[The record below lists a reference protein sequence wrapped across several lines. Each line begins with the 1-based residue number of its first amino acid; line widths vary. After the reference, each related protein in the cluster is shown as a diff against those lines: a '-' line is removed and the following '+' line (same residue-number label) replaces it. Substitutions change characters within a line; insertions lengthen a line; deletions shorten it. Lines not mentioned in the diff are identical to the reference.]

1 MTMTKDE
8 LTGILNQLLAGSEN
22 EVVEFKEAT
31 RQFSADKTG
40 EYVSALSNES
50 NLRGVDTGW
59 LVFGISNDRKI
70 IGTSHLVDIL
80 QRQSLKH
87 HIHQSI
93 DQGLTIREV
102 YEVTFDE
109 KCVVL
114 LEVPA
119 APQGIPISWKG
130 DYRARAGESLVSLS
144 LDKLDQIRQ
153 QTIGADWTAVVVP
166 EATLAHLDSAAI
178 THARQGFTERYAPR
192 LRASDIAAWD
202 DAKFLSKAKLTRDG
216 MITRAALLLL
226 GADTSTHLLSPHP
239 AQLTWKLVGEQQAYE
254 HFRLP
259 FLSCSTRINGV
270 RR

>member
-1 MTMTKDE
+1 MMTNEE
-8 LTGILNQLLAGSEN
+8 LTEVLSRLLAGWEN
-22 EVVEFKEAT
+22 EVVEFKETA
-31 RQFSADKTG
+31 RQFSVDKTG
-40 EYVSALSNES
+40 EYVSALSNEA
-50 NLRGVDTGW
+50 NLRGVSAGW
-59 LVFGISNDRKI
+59 LVFGVSNDRHI
-70 IGTSHLVDIL
+70 TGTAHLVDSL
-80 QRQSLKH
+80 HRQSLKQ

-102 YEVTFDE
+102 YEVTVDE
-109 KCVVL
+109 KRVVL
-114 LEVPA
+114 MEVPA

-144 LDKLDQIRQ
+144 LDKLDEIRQ

-166 EATLAHLDSAAI
+166 EATLADLDSDAI
-178 THARQGFTERYAPR
+178 TRARQGFTERYAPR

-202 DAKFLSKAKLTRDG
+202 DETFLSKVRLTREG
-216 MITRAALLLL
+216 MITRGALLLL
-226 GADTSTHLLSPHP
+226 GSDTSTHLLTPHS